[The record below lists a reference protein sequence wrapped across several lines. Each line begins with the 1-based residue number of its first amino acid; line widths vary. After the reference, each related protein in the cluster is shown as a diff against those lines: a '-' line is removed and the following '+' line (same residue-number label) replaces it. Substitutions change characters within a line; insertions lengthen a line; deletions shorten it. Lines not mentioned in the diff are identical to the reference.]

1 MTDATLR
8 AIRGATT
15 CAVDDAAAVTEATTE
30 LLQAMMERNGVT
42 SDDVVSVFFTTTPDL
57 VSTFPATAA
66 RSVGFTDLPLMCA
79 AEIAVPDALP
89 RTIRIMMHAYTTKA
103 RAEIRHAYLREAVT
117 LRSDLD

>member
-1 MTDATLR
+1 MTNSTLR

-15 CAVDDAAAVTEATTE
+15 CVADDAAEVTTATTE
-30 LLQAMMERNGVT
+30 LLQAMLERNNIDT
-42 SDDVVSVFFTTTPDL
+42 DDVVSVFFTTTPDL

-66 RSVGFTDLPLMCA
+66 RSVGFTDVPLMCA
-79 AEIAVPDALP
+79 AEIAVPGSLP
-89 RTIRIMMHAYTTKA
+89 RTIRIMMHAYTTKT

>member
-1 MTDATLR
+1 
-8 AIRGATT
+8 
-15 CAVDDAAAVTEATTE
+15 
-30 LLQAMMERNGVT
+30 MERNGVT

-66 RSVGFTDLPLMCA
+66 RSVGFTDVPLMCA